1 MAKINFNKGH
11 YDLMCEMMLEMLLN
25 NEVILHKML
34 TLDVTALL
42 QTTTINTL
50 NSIRLDLKKA
60 IDNIENQ
67 DEWSTTELN
76 QKKLVSLKDKKEL
89 INLIIGYKRWQYEQ
103 KSIKQAREI
112 LQEELDDLKE
122 SQKTPEDK
130 IKELEDKLANLK
142 VETFKRKNMLL
153 TNK

>member
-11 YDLMCEMMLEMLLN
+11 YDLMCEMLLDMLLN
-25 NEVILHKML
+25 NEVIQHKML

-42 QTTTINTL
+42 HTTTINTL

-60 IDNIENQ
+60 IDNLESQ
-67 DEWSTTELN
+67 DEWLTSEVNQIKLN
-76 QKKLVSLKDKKEL
+76 NLKDKKEL
-89 INLIIGYKRWQYEQ
+89 VNLIIGYKRWKEEQ
-103 KSIKQAREI
+103 ESIKQARKL
-112 LQEELDDLKE
+112 LQEELNSLKE

-142 VETFKRKNMLL
+142 EETL
-153 TNK
+153 